1 MPSLSTQISAFLTV
15 IAAGV
20 FLGGLFDVY
29 RVFRG
34 FARPGAVLT
43 TLFDAFFWLVASP
56 CTIWILL
63 TGNWGELR
71 FYVPVGFL
79 LGLFLYFVVISPFM
93 VQGLITLAVLSGS
106 GAYLILRVLFAL
118 VSLPVYLV
126 AGAVVFLQDGPL
138 GRRSWRRRSPL
149 SGWWR
154 NRGPFPR
161 M

>member
-43 TLFDAFFWLVASP
+43 ALFDAFFWLVASP